1 MAKRLTLLLG
11 LGFLLVLSCNHKKK
25 STEIDLDEYEIS
37 QGIVV
42 HLTYNKD
49 VPKGPRHPNIYCI
62 YDLDTEKPRKGYLKR
77 TSRVFSLDEPVVV
90 LVNKK
95 DRSVSYIEGSMSY
108 DKELLEWYRKKSEEV
123 PEKYYR
129 VEDENW
135 ASYRN

>member
-11 LGFLLVLSCNHKKK
+11 LGFLLVLSCNYKKK

-42 HLTYNKD
+42 HITYYKD
-49 VPKGPRHPNIYCI
+49 FPGTRHPNIYYI
-62 YDLDTEKPRKGYLKR
+62 YDLDAEKPRKGHLKR
-77 TSRVFSLDEPVVV
+77 TWRVVSLDEPIVV

-95 DRSVSYIEGSMSY
+95 DRSISYIEGSMSY

-123 PEKYYR
+123 PEKYYL